1 MLVINDMGEFIDDF
15 DPYSKHLKIEYH
27 NPNDRMFHPI
37 RQVRK
42 SNRCCARCG
51 KPFYSQQSNHIYCSA
66 DCQRQ
71 ADNARKRERRRLRN
85 AKS

>member
-1 MLVINDMGEFIDDF
+1 MTLIMNNLGEFV
-15 DPYSKHLKIEYH
+15 DPEEPPKLMKLTYH
-27 NPNDRMFHPI
+27 NPNDRMFRPI
-37 RQVRK
+37 NHVRPN
-42 SNRCCARCG
+42 NRCCARCG

-71 ADNARKRERRRLRN
+71 ADNARKRERRRLKN